1 MGDVE
6 HRGGSSPGAAGRRG
20 SLPAAV
26 VAARQCCEASGARSA
41 VGIPVIALKGDFG
54 DAFI

>member
-1 MGDVE
+1 MGDVK
-6 HRGGSSPGAAGRRG
+6 RCGGSSPGAAGRRG
-20 SLPAAV
+20 SLPAAAA
-26 VAARQCCEASGARSA
+26 AARQCCEASGARSA